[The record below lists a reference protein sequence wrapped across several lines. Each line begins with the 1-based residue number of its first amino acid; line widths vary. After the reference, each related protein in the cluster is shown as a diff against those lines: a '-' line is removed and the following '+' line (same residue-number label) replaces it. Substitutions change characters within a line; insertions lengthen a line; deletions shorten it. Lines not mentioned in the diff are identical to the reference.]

1 MASLRLMAFAV
12 MVVVTGAA
20 KNTLLWKSKMVNET
34 ITAEVTLEFLIKNY
48 DDSGDLHGSLK
59 IGLFGEKVP
68 MTVLNFIS
76 LCNGVKRPSVKTTVR
91 ASCCFVVL
99 LLLLFSDFPVFLE
112 SIA

>member
-1 MASLRLMAFAV
+1 MASLRLMTFAV

-76 LCNGVKRPSVKTTVR
+76 ICNGVKRPSVKTTVP
-91 ASCCFVVL
+91 ASCCFVDYSVVAA
-99 LLLLFSDFPVFLE
+99 VF
-112 SIA
+112 